1 MRLYDVSQMPVL
13 ERGTLVGIVDES
25 DLLVAALAGDFGR
38 PVRDVMSTKL
48 ETLAPSASIADLVA
62 VLDRGLVGVVVD
74 KGALF
79 GIVTRIDLVNY
90 LRRRIA

>member
-1 MRLYDVSQMPVL
+1 
-13 ERGTLVGIVDES
+13 
-25 DLLVAALAGDFGR
+25 
-38 PVRDVMSTKL
+38 MSTKV
-48 ETLAPSASIADLVA
+48 ETLPSSASIPELVA

-90 LRRRIA
+90 LRRRV

>member
-1 MRLYDVSQMPVL
+1 LD
-13 ERGTLVGIVDES
+13 RGALVGIIDES
-25 DLLVAALAGDFGR
+25 DLLVAALAGDFTK

-48 ETLAPSASIADLVA
+48 ETLAPSAPIEELVG